1 MKKYFWILI
10 LIFLFG
16 LSIYKGF
23 LTMEYHWTITEDY
36 GIVDSY
42 KVLDS
47 DFSNSKFVF
56 EISENGQ
63 DYIIVI
69 QNHKVMNKFEV

>member
-10 LIFLFG
+10 LIFCFG
-16 LSIYKGF
+16 LSIYQGF

-63 DYIIVI
+63 DYIVVI
-69 QNHKVMNKFEV
+69 QNHKVMNKFEI